1 MKCIILDDEPLAID
15 VLQDYVRK
23 LPLLQ
28 WAGSFRDPFEA
39 LMYLKDHQVDLVFLD
54 MNMPGLNGIQ
64 FLKSLP
70 SKPLIIFTTAYS
82 QYAVESYEHDAV
94 DYLMKPIEFDRFCR
108 AVAKAHEIKELKTK
122 SIESEQKK
130 MILVKSGTGYRNLR
144 FEEIL
149 FLKGTGNYVTFVLPQ
164 RKVLSLLS
172 MKKACKILPEETFIR
187 IHKSYIVN
195 IQRIEFIEKER
206 VKIGEHFLPLGE
218 RYRSSFL
225 RLMKEKNP
233 S

>member
-15 VLQDYVRK
+15 ILKDYVGK
-23 LPLLQ
+23 MPLLQ
-28 WAGSFRDPFEA
+28 WSGSFRDPLEA
-39 LMYLKDHQVDLVFLD
+39 LSFLKSHHVDLIFLD

-64 FLKSLP
+64 FLKSLRK
-70 SKPLIIFTTAYS
+70 KPLVIFTTAYS

-94 DYLMKPIEFDRFCR
+94 DYLLKPIEFDRFCR
-108 AVAKAHEIKELKTK
+108 AVAKAQEITELKSK
-122 SIESEQKK
+122 SGEAEAKK
-130 MILVKSGTGYRNLR
+130 TILVKSGTGYRNLH
-144 FEEIL
+144 FDEIL

-164 RKVLSLLS
+164 RKILSLLS
-172 MKKACKILPEETFIR
+172 MKQACKILPGEMFVR

-195 IQRIEFIEKER
+195 VERIEFIEKQR
-206 VKIGEHFLPLGE
+206 VKIGEFFLPMGE

-225 RLMKEKNP
+225 RTIKERKV

>member
-28 WAGSFRDPFEA
+28 WGGSFRDPVEA
-39 LMYLKDHQVDLVFLD
+39 LTFLKTHPIDLIFLD

-64 FLKSLP
+64 FLKSLRT
-70 SKPLIIFTTAYS
+70 KPLVIFTTAYS

-94 DYLMKPIEFDRFCR
+94 DYLLKPIEFDRFCR
-108 AVAKAHEIKELKTK
+108 AVAKAQEIRELKSKTK
-122 SIESEQKK
+122 EAEQKK
-130 MILVKSGTGYRNLR
+130 TILIKSGTGYRNLH
-144 FEEIL
+144 FDEIL

-172 MKKACKILPEETFIR
+172 MKQACKILPGERFVR
-187 IHKSYIVN
+187 IHKSFIVN
-195 IQRIEFIEKER
+195 VERIEFIEKER
-206 VKIGEHFLPLGE
+206 VKIGEHFLPMGE
-218 RYRSSFL
+218 SYRSAFL
-225 RLMKEKNP
+225 NTMKERNV